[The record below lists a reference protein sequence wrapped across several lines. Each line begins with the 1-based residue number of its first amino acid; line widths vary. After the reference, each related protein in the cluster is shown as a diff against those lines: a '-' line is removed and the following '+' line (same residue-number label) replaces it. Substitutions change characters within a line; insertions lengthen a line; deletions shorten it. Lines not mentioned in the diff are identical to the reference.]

1 MANQNKTSELR
12 AAIERQLQRLEI
24 QQHQTINT
32 DPYPPPKAVTAAM
45 GKKRDR
51 STSNAD
57 STGDNSST
65 KKEKQEQEQQK
76 KKTDSAKKAKKI
88 EVVSTSTTTA
98 VTTVATH
105 TGTTPIKN
113 EQHTEQNLRR
123 SNQKNGRPRQEP
135 VKAKAKSKAMTADG
149 CADADTDKDHKPF
162 FFKRRVRLSLSLLPS
177 SLHNSMASIENC
189 FRRMLLKYDDGL
201 KGMLLA
207 YDDIKVE
214 DNNTNSGK
222 NGGSDTAGHGWILN
236 ELPYIHYSVSCTA
249 LVFAPSVGCELQG
262 VVSQCFASHLS
273 ILVYGYVNAMIPSS
287 EIREEGYAF
296 DPDSETWSKQGGSQ
310 SIAAGNKVNFL
321 VQKVHEC
328 DGTLSMEG
336 VKPVRS
342 LLVESTE

>member
-1 MANQNKTSELR
+1 
-12 AAIERQLQRLEI
+12 
-24 QQHQTINT
+24 
-32 DPYPPPKAVTAAM
+32 M

-51 STSNAD
+51 SEDGEKTKKSSSSSSSSPTKKKSKKVKAGGASTTSSKTSIKHEDLDLSDHDPQLSNESGHQNSNSD
-57 STGDNSST
+57 HHQQRQEHRSNIRNGDEHDGDN
-65 KKEKQEQEQQK
+65 
-76 KKTDSAKKAKKI
+76 
-88 EVVSTSTTTA
+88 
-98 VTTVATH
+98 
-105 TGTTPIKN
+105 
-113 EQHTEQNLRR
+113 
-123 SNQKNGRPRQEP
+123 
-135 VKAKAKSKAMTADG
+135 
-149 CADADTDKDHKPF
+149 KPF

-189 FRRMLLKYDDGL
+189 FRRMLLRYDDGL
-201 KGMLLA
+201 KGMMVA
-207 YDDIKVE
+207 YDDIQIE
-214 DNNTNSGK
+214 DNAKNSK
-222 NGGSDTAGHGWILN
+222 NKSSPGHGWILN

-287 EIREEGYAF
+287 EIREAGYVF

-321 VQKVHEC
+321 VEKVHEC

-336 VKPVRS
+336 VQPVRS